1 MQQRSGA
8 APLPTTTAVPDA
20 DMRFFQ
26 ARTRLCF
33 GERLRRDRHQVQA
46 REQLGAALAVFE
58 DVDARPWADRARGEL
73 AAAGVQSRDAG
84 VGGVADLT
92 PRELQIAL
100 AVAEGRRNKEI
111 AGALFLSVRTVE
123 FHLTRAFIK
132 LGVRSRGELSAR
144 LASRQSGR
152 P

>member
-1 MQQRSGA
+1 VPPVTTSVTLQLARS
-8 APLPTTTAVPDA
+8 V
-20 DMRFFQ
+20 
-26 ARTRLCF
+26 
-33 GERLRRDRHQVQA
+33 
-46 REQLGAALAVFE
+46 
-58 DVDARPWADRARGEL
+58 RPRVVTMPAERARGEL
-73 AAAGVQSRDAG
+73 AATGVHARSAG

-111 AGALFLSVRTVE
+111 AGALFMSVRTVE
-123 FHLTRAFIK
+123 FHLTRVFIK

-144 LASRQSGR
+144 LASRELGQ

>member
-1 MQQRSGA
+1 VHARS
-8 APLPTTTAVPDA
+8 
-20 DMRFFQ
+20 
-26 ARTRLCF
+26 
-33 GERLRRDRHQVQA
+33 
-46 REQLGAALAVFE
+46 
-58 DVDARPWADRARGEL
+58 
-73 AAAGVQSRDAG
+73 AG

-111 AGALFLSVRTVE
+111 AGALFMSVRTVE
-123 FHLTRAFIK
+123 FHLTRVFIK

-144 LASRQSGR
+144 LASRELGR